1 MNFNLCFHFIT
12 LLYKPLIFVFI
23 YYSIERDIIFNV
35 VNENEESFIAPII
48 KKMKLEYESRQYKK
62 YTIKFIERICLKFDI
77 YNKTNKINQNIEI
90 YLCHHIKKSDFFI
103 FYEFLILYYLPV
115 YKMTIEKFYTVLYF
129 LEYFRVKYDNK
140 LRNAI
145 KIIWY
150 SLMKSN
156 EMIKFNIEKVSLH
169 LSKQDYFSYDLFKKI
184 SQGYFELVNYKLDES
199 ELFFKK
205 EDEYSILK
213 EFGGLYTED
222 RKYINQKG
230 QSMFLMFLNTVD
242 IKYLHINNLEKM
254 NSKSFCF
261 ILKNIKKKI
270 DEIVFKKCC
279 ISDELICSLN
289 ANINLENLEKI
300 VFLKSKIYT
309 SLIFSDFLIKINE
322 FLFYEYSHSESLYK
336 VSEIKE
342 GNFNMV
348 ENLIKNE
355 KHPYQK
361 SNLQESIRENNKMS
375 RTNKKFYFKLFSK
388 DKFKNKVKICESLCA
403 ASYNLKFKCFYE
415 YNGCLIN
422 VSIDLESLHLKQFTI
437 RDTIIENNI
446 KKIVISISK
455 MTSGFLKDLLNING
469 LESLELYNADILE
482 INETYINDSIKYFSF
497 QLKPGNNLKIFFK
510 LIDMMIGLQEISFIS
525 FNNLTL
531 NHMLDSKDSSYS
543 LKFLLKNSD
552 LSSIENL
559 SLNDFSVDESYSEV
573 LSNFSI

>member
-1 MNFNLCFHFIT
+1 
-12 LLYKPLIFVFI
+12 
-23 YYSIERDIIFNV
+23 
-35 VNENEESFIAPII
+35 
-48 KKMKLEYESRQYKK
+48 
-62 YTIKFIERICLKFDI
+62 
-77 YNKTNKINQNIEI
+77 
-90 YLCHHIKKSDFFI
+90 
-103 FYEFLILYYLPV
+103 
-115 YKMTIEKFYTVLYF
+115 MTIEKFYTVLYF

-145 KIIWY
+145 KIIWF
-150 SLMKSN
+150 SLVKSN
-156 EMIKFNIEKVSLH
+156 EMINFNIEKVSLH
-169 LSKQDYFSYDLFKKI
+169 FSKQDYFSYDLFKKN

-205 EDEYSILK
+205 KMNIV
-213 EFGGLYTED
+213 
-222 RKYINQKG
+222 
-230 QSMFLMFLNTVD
+230 FLM
-242 IKYLHINNLEKM
+242 NLE
-254 NSKSFCF
+254 SFCF

-270 DEIVFKKCC
+270 DEIVFKKCY
-279 ISDELICSLN
+279 ISEEVICSLN

-300 VFLKSKIYT
+300 VFLKSKIDT

-388 DKFKNKVKICESLCA
+388 DKFMNKVKICESLCA

-531 NHMLDSKDSSYS
+531 NHMLNSEDSSYS

-559 SLNDFSVDESYSEV
+559 SLNEFSVDESYSEV

>member
-1 MNFNLCFHFIT
+1 
-12 LLYKPLIFVFI
+12 KPLIFVFI
-23 YYSIERDIIFNV
+23 YYLIERDIILNV

-48 KKMKLEYESRQYKK
+48 KKMKLECLCQIKRDKANANYEKNCLERMYVRDSNRQYEQ
-62 YTIKFIERICLKFDI
+62 YYIEFIERIGLKFI
-77 YNKTNKINQNIEI
+77 IFEKFNKMNNNIEI
-90 YLCHHIKKSDFFI
+90 YLCHHIKKSDFVI
-103 FYEFLILYYLPV
+103 FYEFLISYYLPV

-145 KIIWY
+145 KIIWF
-150 SLMKSN
+150 SLVKSN
-156 EMIKFNIEKVSLH
+156 EMINFNIEKVS
-169 LSKQDYFSYDLFKKI
+169 
-184 SQGYFELVNYKLDES
+184 ELQTGEN

-205 EDEYSILK
+205 EDEYSILN
-213 EFGGLYTED
+213 EFGSLYTED
-222 RKYINQKG
+222 RKYMLVIDSRFNSFFDKKVTRNHKG
-230 QSMFLMFLNTVD
+230 QSMFLMFLNT
-242 IKYLHINNLEKM
+242 
-254 NSKSFCF
+254 SFCF

-270 DEIVFKKCC
+270 DEIVFKKCY
-279 ISDELICSLN
+279 ISDEVICSLN

-300 VFLKSKIYT
+300 VFLKSKIDT

-437 RDTIIENNI
+437 RDTITENNI

-531 NHMLDSKDSSYS
+531 NHMLDSEDSSYS